1 MCKAKDVA
9 QKLEVDQVRK
19 GMFVSELD
27 RPWSESPFLIAG
39 FVVDSEDELNQ
50 LKDCCDFVYVDP
62 ERSLQKDIPLT
73 AGPCKSASKPLVE
86 SVSVSVSR
94 EYNETF
100 APSKAS
106 ENHGGIKLT
115 DDDDVSVEHLAMR
128 RDRKPDL
135 SSTRTSARAVH
146 KLLERDGDFID
157 YPVTRPVDVEI
168 KTARKIQGELESS
181 INASL
186 DQFAEGEALELEPV
200 KEVTSALV
208 DSMVRNPDASFLL
221 SQLKSQDSY
230 TYTHSVDASI
240 LAVLFGRH
248 LGLTPEDLNVL
259 SMGVLLLDIG
269 KIKVPSALL
278 EKKDRLNA
286 TEVKILKSHVDY
298 SLAALEEAKDLD
310 PEIVSIVRYHH
321 ERMDG
326 SGYPEG
332 RKGMAIPPFA
342 RIAAIIDFYDAITH
356 CRPYR
361 EKVSRSK
368 AINALYNRSGK
379 HFQPELVEEFIQC
392 LGVYQTGELVLL
404 SNGEV
409 GIVVEQNKL
418 RRLRPI
424 VLIVRDEEKQEL
436 PQPFTRDLEREL
448 HDQNGK
454 RLSISSALKPGAY
467 GVSADDFY
475 L

>member
-1 MCKAKDVA
+1 MA

-19 GMFVSELD
+19 GMFVAELD

-39 FVVDSEDELNQ
+39 FMIDSDDELQ
-50 LKDCCDFVYVDP
+50 RLRGCCDFVYIDL
-62 ERSLQKDIPLT
+62 ERSLQKDIT
-73 AGPCKSASKPLVE
+73 MTSGPCQTPSEALVE
-86 SVSVSVSR
+86 TVSLSVIRQDTPELKRRKRPAQRSPISIP
-94 EYNETF
+94 E
-100 APSKAS
+100 
-106 ENHGGIKLT
+106 
-115 DDDDVSVEHLAMR
+115 DDDPSVQHLAMK
-128 RDRKPDL
+128 RDRVPDL
-135 SSTRTSARAVH
+135 SSARNSAKAVH
-146 KLLERDGDFID
+146 KLLELESSFID
-157 YPVTRPVDVEI
+157 YAVTRPVDVEI
-168 KTARKIQGELESS
+168 KTAKKVQVELESS
-181 INASL
+181 INESL
-186 DQFAEGEALELEPV
+186 EYFAESDQLELEPV

-208 DSMVRNPDASFLL
+208 DSMIRNPDASFLL

-230 TYTHSVDASI
+230 TYTHSVDASV

-269 KIKVPSALL
+269 KINVPSALL
-278 EKKDRLNA
+278 DKKSKLNG
-286 TEVKILKSHVDY
+286 TEVKLLKSHVDH
-298 SLAALEEAKDLD
+298 SLAALEKSADLD
-310 PEIVSIVRYHH
+310 PEIVSIVRFHH

-326 SGYPEG
+326 TGYPES
-332 RKGMAIPPFA
+332 RKGLAIPPFA

-361 EKVSRSK
+361 DKVSRSK

-404 SNGEV
+404 SNDEV

-418 RRLRPI
+418 RRLRPV
-424 VLIVRDEEKQEL
+424 VLIVRDHEKQEL
-436 PQPFTRDLEREL
+436 PHPFTRDLEREL
-448 HDQNGK
+448 HADNGK